1 MPEANWEVVYETNG
15 SFLAEILRGLLE
27 AQSIPVVLSQE
38 GIGRVY
44 GITIGTLGR
53 TQILVPAHDLERA
66 QQILQE
72 YETNSIADIE
82 ASDTDM
88 TDQENLDDSGEPDE
102 NETA

>member
-1 MPEANWEVVYETNG
+1 MAEIQWEVVYETNG
-15 SFLAEILRGLLE
+15 MLLAEILRGLLE
-27 AQSIPVVLSQE
+27 AQEIRVVLSQE
-38 GIGRVY
+38 GVGRVY
-44 GITIGTLGR
+44 GLTVGTLGR
-53 TQILVPAHDLERA
+53 VQVLVPASELERA